1 MTQSI
6 SESFWAKTSI
16 AIILLFAMTGVWAYL
31 SGAFLLIAFDK
42 DYNSA
47 NLITYYQYW
56 YHYRT
61 DKAVEKWLVITGGVA
76 FVMVM

>member
-1 MTQSI
+1 MIQSI

-31 SGAFLLIAFDK
+31 SGAFLLLAFDK

-47 NLITYYQYW
+47 NLVTYYQ
-56 YHYRT
+56 
-61 DKAVEKWLVITGGVA
+61 
-76 FVMVM
+76 

>member
-47 NLITYYQYW
+47 NLITYYQLML
-56 YHYRT
+56 RT
-61 DKAVEKWLVITGGVA
+61 VVDKGIKCRC
-76 FVMVM
+76 